1 MANLN
6 FQYRSPALS
15 LSFNESCSSAV
26 VACGATVGVVFGPGE
41 GAPAAVIGVSWF
53 TFVLVFALGLVT
65 DSDGIAGVWGMESC
79 VFEDVVGAPVAG
91 GAT

>member
-15 LSFNESCSSAV
+15 LSFNESGSSAV
-26 VACGATVGVVFGPGE
+26 VACGAAAVVVFGPGE
-41 GAPAAVIGVSWF
+41 GVPAAAIGASWF
-53 TFVLVFALGLVT
+53 TFALVFALGLVT
-65 DSDGIAGVWGMESC
+65 DSDGIAGGWGVESC
-79 VFEDVVGAPVAG
+79 VLEDGVGAPVAG